1 MTADVPGEA
10 IVVDKGGG
18 ETADVGIAFEEAPV
32 GLVEFAEMMCG
43 AEAGG
48 ARVVCSLACLADK
61 TREDADG

>member
-32 GLVEFAEMMCG
+32 GLARFIQIVSG
-43 AEAGG
+43 AEARWAG
-48 ARVVCSLACLADK
+48 A
-61 TREDADG
+61 EDCYHLPLLL